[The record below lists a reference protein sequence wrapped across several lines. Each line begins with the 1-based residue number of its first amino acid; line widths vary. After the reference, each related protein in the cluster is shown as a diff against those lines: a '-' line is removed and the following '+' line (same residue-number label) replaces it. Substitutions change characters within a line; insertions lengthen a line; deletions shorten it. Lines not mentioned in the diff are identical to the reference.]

1 MIDGLTDKKIL
12 IIGSGE
18 SGTGAAVLAKKLN
31 YDVFVSDGSII
42 PDKYKEVLD
51 INKIL
56 YEEGGHHI
64 DTLSNVGLVLKSPGV
79 PEGSMVMQTIRRAGL
94 RVISEIEFAA
104 LHYKGTMIAITGSN
118 GKTTT
123 SGLLYHLL
131 NAAGLK
137 AGLAGNYGDSFAGYV
152 AGSPD
157 DVVVLEVSSFQ
168 LDDIDSFKPHISILL
183 NITPDHLD
191 RYDYKMENYV
201 ASKFKINQN
210 QDKDDYFIINGEDE
224 EMLKYR
230 GQHTLNGRVIEI
242 KADDYLD
249 GVRDLSGRNFE
260 LTIKGRH
267 NRFNARC
274 AVEACRLMGI
284 SEEKIAH
291 GLATF
296 RNLAHRLEP
305 VATVNGV
312 EYINDSKAT
321 NVDSVY
327 YALEAMDRPVV
338 WIAGGTDKGNDYSAI
353 DSLVREKV
361 KALVCM
367 GVDNTKLV
375 KAFKGKVAQMV
386 ETNSIKD
393 AVMEAGQLAEE
404 GDIVLLSPACASFDL
419 FKNYMDRGDQF
430 KQMVLSL

>member
-1 MIDGLTDKKIL
+1 MMNEWAVKKIL

-51 INKIL
+51 INQIA
-56 YEEGGHHI
+56 YEEKGHSI
-64 DTLSNVGLVLKSPGV
+64 DSLSNVGLVLKSPGV
-79 PEGSMVMQTIRRAGL
+79 PEGSAVMQKIRRAGVK
-94 RVISEIEFAA
+94 VISEIEFAA

-152 AGSPD
+152 AGYPEE
-157 DVVVLEVSSFQ
+157 VVVLEVSSFQ
-168 LDDIDSFKPHISILL
+168 LDDIESFKPHIAILL

-201 ASKFKINQN
+201 ASKFRINEN
-210 QDKDDYFIINGEDE
+210 QGEGDFFIINGDDA
-224 EMLKYR
+224 EMAKYR
-230 GQHTLNGRVIEI
+230 QDHGLRGEVIEI
-242 KADDYLD
+242 KEDDYINGVFRKD
-249 GVRDLSGRNFE
+249 GAAFE

-284 SEEKIAH
+284 SEEKIAL
-291 GLATF
+291 GLSTF

-305 VATVNGV
+305 VRTVNGV

-327 YALEAMDRPVV
+327 YALEAMDKPVV

-353 DSLVREKV
+353 ETLVKEKV

-367 GVDNTKLV
+367 GLDNSKLV
-375 KAFKGKVAQMV
+375 KAFKGKVPGFV
-386 ETNSIKD
+386 ETNTIKD
-393 AVMEAGQLAEE
+393 AITEAARLADE
-404 GDIVLLSPACASFDL
+404 GDVVLLSPACASFDL

-430 KQMVLSL
+430 KEIVMAL

>member
-1 MIDGLTDKKIL
+1 MMNEWAGKKIL

-51 INKIL
+51 INQIA
-56 YEEGGHHI
+56 YEEKGHSI
-64 DTLSNVGLVLKSPGV
+64 DSLSNVGLVLKSPGV
-79 PEGSMVMQTIRRAGL
+79 PEGSEVMQKIRRAGVK
-94 RVISEIEFAA
+94 VISEIEFAA
-104 LHYKGTMIAITGSN
+104 LHYSGTMIAITGSN

-152 AGSPD
+152 AGNPEE
-157 DVVVLEVSSFQ
+157 VVVLEVSSFQ
-168 LDDIDSFKPHISILL
+168 LDDIESFKPHIAILL

-201 ASKFKINQN
+201 ASKFRINEN
-210 QDKDDYFIINGEDE
+210 QGEGDFFIINGDDA
-224 EMLKYR
+224 EMANYR
-230 GQHTLNGRVIEI
+230 QDHGLRGKVIEI
-242 KADDYLD
+242 KEDDYINGVFRKD
-249 GVRDLSGRNFE
+249 GVAFE

-284 SEEKIAH
+284 SEDKIAL
-291 GLATF
+291 GLSTF

-305 VATVNGV
+305 VRTVKGV

-327 YALEAMDRPVV
+327 YALEAMEKPVV

-353 DSLVREKV
+353 ESLVKEKV

-367 GVDNTKLV
+367 GLDNSKLV
-375 KAFKGKVAQMV
+375 KAFKGKVPGLV
-386 ETNSIKD
+386 ETNTIKD
-393 AVMEAGQLAEE
+393 AITEAARLANE
-404 GDIVLLSPACASFDL
+404 GDVILLSPACASFDL

-430 KQMVLSL
+430 KEIVMAL

>member
-1 MIDGLTDKKIL
+1 MMNEWAGKKIL

-51 INKIL
+51 INQIA
-56 YEEGGHHI
+56 YEEKGHSI
-64 DTLSNVGLVLKSPGV
+64 DSLSNVGLVLKSPGV
-79 PEGSMVMQTIRRAGL
+79 PEGSEVMQKIRRAGVK
-94 RVISEIEFAA
+94 VISEIEFAA
-104 LHYKGTMIAITGSN
+104 LHYNGTMIAITGSN

-152 AGSPD
+152 AGNPEE
-157 DVVVLEVSSFQ
+157 VVVLEVSSFQ
-168 LDDIDSFKPHISILL
+168 LDDIESFNPHIAILL

-201 ASKFKINQN
+201 ASKFRINEN
-210 QDKDDYFIINGEDE
+210 QGEGDFFIINGDDA
-224 EMLKYR
+224 EMANYR
-230 GQHTLNGRVIEI
+230 QDHGLRGKVIEI
-242 KADDYLD
+242 KEDDYINGVFRKD
-249 GVRDLSGRNFE
+249 GAAFE

-284 SEEKIAH
+284 SEDKIAL
-291 GLATF
+291 GLSTF

-305 VATVNGV
+305 VRTVKGV

-327 YALEAMDRPVV
+327 YALEAMDKPVV

-353 DSLVREKV
+353 ESLVKEKV

-367 GVDNTKLV
+367 GLDNSKLV
-375 KAFKGKVAQMV
+375 KAFKGKVPGLV
-386 ETNSIKD
+386 ETNTIKD
-393 AVMEAGQLAEE
+393 AITEAARLANE
-404 GDIVLLSPACASFDL
+404 GDVVLLSPACASFDL

-430 KQMVLSL
+430 KEIVMAL

>member
-64 DTLSNVGLVLKSPGV
+64 DTLSNVVLVLKSPGV

-201 ASKFKINQN
+201 ASKFRINQN

-224 EMLKYR
+224 EMMKYR

-393 AVMEAGQLAEE
+393 AVMKAGQLAEE

-430 KQMVLSL
+430 KQMVMSL

>member
-1 MIDGLTDKKIL
+1 MIEGLTDKKIL

-31 YDVFVSDGSII
+31 YDVLVSDGSII

-51 INKIL
+51 INKIP

-64 DTLSNVGLVLKSPGV
+64 DSLSNVGLVLKSPGV
-79 PEGSMVMQTIRRAGL
+79 PEGSRVMQTIRRAGL

-201 ASKFKINQN
+201 ASKFRVNQN
-210 QDKDDYFIINGEDE
+210 QDNDDYFIINGDDE

-230 GQHTLNGRVIEI
+230 GQHTLNGKVIEI

-249 GVRDLSGRNFE
+249 GVRDLRGNNFE

-274 AVEACRLMGI
+274 AVETCRLMGI

-327 YALEAMDRPVV
+327 YALEAMDKPVV

-375 KAFKGKVAQMV
+375 AAFKGKVAKMV

-393 AVMEAGQLAEE
+393 AVMKAGQLAED

>member
-1 MIDGLTDKKIL
+1 MMNEWAGKKIL

-51 INKIL
+51 INQIA
-56 YEEGGHHI
+56 YEEKGHSI
-64 DTLSNVGLVLKSPGV
+64 DSLSNVGLVLKSPGV
-79 PEGSMVMQTIRRAGL
+79 PEGSEVMQKIRRAGVK
-94 RVISEIEFAA
+94 VISEIEFAA
-104 LHYKGTMIAITGSN
+104 LHYSGTMIAITGSN

-152 AGSPD
+152 AGNPEE
-157 DVVVLEVSSFQ
+157 VVVLEVSSFQ
-168 LDDIDSFKPHISILL
+168 LDDIESFKPHIAILL

-201 ASKFKINQN
+201 ASKFRINEN
-210 QDKDDYFIINGEDE
+210 QGEGDFFIINGDDA
-224 EMLKYR
+224 EMANYR
-230 GQHTLNGRVIEI
+230 QDHGLRGKVIEI
-242 KADDYLD
+242 KEDDYINGVFRKD
-249 GVRDLSGRNFE
+249 GAAFE

-284 SEEKIAH
+284 SEDKIAL
-291 GLATF
+291 GLSTF

-305 VATVNGV
+305 VRTVKGV

-321 NVDSVY
+321 NVNSVY
-327 YALEAMDRPVV
+327 YALEAMDKPVV

-353 DSLVREKV
+353 ESLVKEKV

-367 GVDNTKLV
+367 GLDNSKLV
-375 KAFKGKVAQMV
+375 KAFKGKVPGLV
-386 ETNSIKD
+386 ETNTIKD
-393 AVMEAGQLAEE
+393 AITEAARLARE
-404 GDIVLLSPACASFDL
+404 GDVVLLSPACASFDL

-430 KQMVLSL
+430 KEIVMAM

>member
-1 MIDGLTDKKIL
+1 MNEWAVKKIL

-51 INKIL
+51 INQIA
-56 YEEGGHHI
+56 YEEKGHSI
-64 DTLSNVGLVLKSPGV
+64 DSLSNVGLVLKSPGV
-79 PEGSMVMQTIRRAGL
+79 PEGSAVMQKIRRAGVK
-94 RVISEIEFAA
+94 VISEIEFAA

-152 AGSPD
+152 AGYPEE
-157 DVVVLEVSSFQ
+157 VVVLEVSSFQ
-168 LDDIDSFKPHISILL
+168 LDDIESFKPHIAILL

-201 ASKFKINQN
+201 ASKFRINEN
-210 QDKDDYFIINGEDE
+210 QGEGDFFIINGDDA
-224 EMLKYR
+224 EMAKYR
-230 GQHTLNGRVIEI
+230 QDHGLRGEVIEI
-242 KADDYLD
+242 KEDDYINGVFRKD
-249 GVRDLSGRNFE
+249 GAAFE

-284 SEEKIAH
+284 SEEKIAL
-291 GLATF
+291 GLSTF

-305 VATVNGV
+305 VRTVNGV

-327 YALEAMDRPVV
+327 YALEAMDKPVV

-353 DSLVREKV
+353 ETLVKEKV

-367 GVDNTKLV
+367 GLDNSKLV
-375 KAFKGKVAQMV
+375 KAFKGKVPGFV
-386 ETNSIKD
+386 ETNTIKD
-393 AVMEAGQLAEE
+393 AITEAARLADE
-404 GDIVLLSPACASFDL
+404 GDVVLLSPACASFDL

-430 KQMVLSL
+430 KEIVMAL

>member
-1 MIDGLTDKKIL
+1 M
-12 IIGSGE
+12 
-18 SGTGAAVLAKKLN
+18 
-31 YDVFVSDGSII
+31 SDGSII
-42 PDKYKEVLD
+42 PVKYKEVLD

-64 DTLSNVGLVLKSPGV
+64 DSLSNVGLVLKSPGV

-152 AGSPD
+152 AGSPE

-201 ASKFKINQN
+201 ASKFRINQN
-210 QDKDDYFIINGEDE
+210 QDKDDYFIINGDDE

-230 GQHTLNGRVIEI
+230 GQHTLNGSVIEI

-284 SEEKIAH
+284 SEEK
-291 GLATF
+291 
-296 RNLAHRLEP
+296 
-305 VATVNGV
+305 
-312 EYINDSKAT
+312 
-321 NVDSVY
+321 
-327 YALEAMDRPVV
+327 
-338 WIAGGTDKGNDYSAI
+338 
-353 DSLVREKV
+353 
-361 KALVCM
+361 
-367 GVDNTKLV
+367 
-375 KAFKGKVAQMV
+375 
-386 ETNSIKD
+386 
-393 AVMEAGQLAEE
+393 
-404 GDIVLLSPACASFDL
+404 
-419 FKNYMDRGDQF
+419 
-430 KQMVLSL
+430 

>member
-1 MIDGLTDKKIL
+1 MIEGLTDKKIL

-31 YDVFVSDGSII
+31 YDVLVSDGSII

-51 INKIL
+51 INKIP

-64 DTLSNVGLVLKSPGV
+64 DSLSNVGLVLKSPGV

-201 ASKFKINQN
+201 ASKFRVNQN
-210 QDKDDYFIINGEDE
+210 QDNDDYFIINGDDE

-230 GQHTLNGRVIEI
+230 GQHTLNGKVIEI

-249 GVRDLSGRNFE
+249 GVRDLRGNNFE

-274 AVEACRLMGI
+274 AVETCRLMGI

-327 YALEAMDRPVV
+327 YALEAMDKPVV

-375 KAFKGKVAQMV
+375 AAFKGKVAQMV

-393 AVMEAGQLAEE
+393 AVMKAGQLAED

>member
-1 MIDGLTDKKIL
+1 MMNEWAGKKIL

-51 INKIL
+51 INQIA
-56 YEEGGHHI
+56 YEEKGHSI
-64 DTLSNVGLVLKSPGV
+64 DSLSNVGLVLKSPGV
-79 PEGSMVMQTIRRAGL
+79 PEGSAVMQKIRRAGVK
-94 RVISEIEFAA
+94 VISEIEFAA

-152 AGSPD
+152 AGYPEE
-157 DVVVLEVSSFQ
+157 VVVLEVSSFQ
-168 LDDIDSFKPHISILL
+168 LDDIESFKPHIAILL

-201 ASKFKINQN
+201 ASKFRINEN
-210 QDKDDYFIINGEDE
+210 QGEGDFFIINGDDA
-224 EMLKYR
+224 EMAKYR
-230 GQHTLNGRVIEI
+230 QDHGLRGEVIEI
-242 KADDYLD
+242 KEDDYINGVFRKD
-249 GVRDLSGRNFE
+249 GAAFE

-284 SEEKIAH
+284 SEEKIAL
-291 GLATF
+291 GLSTF

-305 VATVNGV
+305 VRTVNGV

-327 YALEAMDRPVV
+327 YALEAMDKPVV

-353 DSLVREKV
+353 ETLVKEKV

-367 GVDNTKLV
+367 GLDNSKLV
-375 KAFKGKVAQMV
+375 KAFKGKVPGFV
-386 ETNSIKD
+386 ETNTIKD
-393 AVMEAGQLAEE
+393 AITEAARLADE
-404 GDIVLLSPACASFDL
+404 GDVVLLSPACASFDL

-430 KQMVLSL
+430 KEIVMAL

>member
-1 MIDGLTDKKIL
+1 VIEGLTDKKIL

-31 YDVFVSDGSII
+31 YDVLVSDGSII

-51 INKIL
+51 INKIP

-64 DTLSNVGLVLKSPGV
+64 DSLSNVGLVLKSPGV

-201 ASKFKINQN
+201 ASKFRVNQN
-210 QDKDDYFIINGEDE
+210 QDNDDYFIINGDDE

-230 GQHTLNGRVIEI
+230 GQHTLNGKVIEI

-249 GVRDLSGRNFE
+249 GVRDLRGNNFE

-274 AVEACRLMGI
+274 AVETCRLMGI

-327 YALEAMDRPVV
+327 YALEAMDKPVV

-375 KAFKGKVAQMV
+375 AAFKGKVAQMV

-393 AVMEAGQLAEE
+393 AVMKAGQLAED